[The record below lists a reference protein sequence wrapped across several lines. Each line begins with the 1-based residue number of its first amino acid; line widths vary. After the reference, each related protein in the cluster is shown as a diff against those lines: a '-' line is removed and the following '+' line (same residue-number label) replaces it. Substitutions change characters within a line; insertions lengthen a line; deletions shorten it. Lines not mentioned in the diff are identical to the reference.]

1 MSPDDSARDN
11 RAHQPNRLINEQSPY
26 LRQHAHNPVDWYPW
40 GAEALEK
47 ARTENKPI
55 LLSIGYSAC
64 HWCHVM
70 ERESFENEAI
80 AQVMNENFVSIK
92 VDREERPDLDQIYMD
107 AVQVL
112 TGRGGWP
119 LTMFLLPD
127 GRPFYGGTYFPPA
140 DRHGLP
146 GFPRLLA
153 AIANAYHKQAA
164 DVQQNVE
171 RLTAA
176 MGAVATYESRGREL
190 APATPLN
197 AARELGKHY
206 DSAHGGI
213 GGAPKFPNSFVF
225 SLFLRMYDADGDI
238 NFADMV
244 RDTLA
249 KMAKGGIYDQIGGGF
264 HRYSVDE
271 RWLVPHFEKMLYDNA
286 LLARLYLDAGRA
298 LNEPEFMRVAGEI
311 LEYVLREMTSPEGG
325 FYSSQDADSEGE
337 EGKFFLWTP
346 AAARAA
352 IGDEGLAKIAARYFD
367 IGEEGNF
374 EGRNILNRTID
385 RADAAKLFG
394 LPADD
399 LAQAIE
405 TIRARMFA
413 VRERRVKPGRDE
425 KVLAA
430 WNAMMIG
437 AFAEGYRALGDA
449 RYLAAAERAID
460 FAMTRLWDGRALRR
474 SYKDGVARFNAYLED
489 YALMAGAMIDTY
501 EASLDPRYLE
511 QARMLAD
518 VILERFSD
526 GDKGG
531 FYFTSDDH
539 EELITRA
546 KAAFD
551 GSTPSGNSAAV
562 MALLRLHDYCGDARY
577 AAAAAGT
584 LGLFADLIEKQPFGF
599 AHMLEA
605 ADRYFR
611 GPAEIVLVGDR
622 KAPEF
627 REWIE
632 RAGLL
637 YVPNRALFVADPD
650 GAGGGSFIPEQARG
664 KPQINR
670 QLTAYVCRER
680 TCSAPLTTFEAVK
693 AALAD

>member
-1 MSPDDSARDN
+1 MSQPQGPHDN
-11 RAHQPNRLINEQSPY
+11 PASKPNRLIGEQSPY

-40 GAEALEK
+40 GEK
-47 ARTENKPI
+47 ALAKAKAENKPI

-70 ERESFENEAI
+70 ERESFENESI
-80 AQVMNENFVSIK
+80 AQLMNENFVSIK

-127 GRPFYGGTYFPPA
+127 GRPFYGGTYFPPE

-153 AIANAYHKQAA
+153 AIANAYHKQSG

-171 RLTAA
+171 RLTDA
-176 MGAVATYESRGREL
+176 MGALATYEPSGRGL
-190 APATPLN
+190 APEAPLI

-213 GGAPKFPNSFVF
+213 GNAPKFPNTFAF
-225 SLFLRMYDADGDI
+225 SLFLRMYDADSDI

-244 RDTLA
+244 RDTLT

-264 HRYSVDE
+264 HRYSVDQ

-298 LNEPEFMRVAGEI
+298 LNEPEFFRVAREI
-311 LEYVLREMTSPEGG
+311 LEYVMREMTSPEGG

-346 AAARAA
+346 AEAHAALQ
-352 IGDEGLAKIAARYFD
+352 DEELAKIAARYFD
-367 IGEEGNF
+367 IGDEGNF
-374 EGRNILNRTID
+374 EGRNILNRTLD
-385 RADAAKLFG
+385 MPDAAKLFG
-394 LPADD
+394 KATDE
-399 LAQAIE
+399 LAHAVE
-405 TIRARMFA
+405 TIKARMFA
-413 VRERRVKPGRDE
+413 TREQRIKPGRDE
-425 KVLAA
+425 KILAA
-430 WNAMMIG
+430 WNAMMIA
-437 AFAEGYRALGDA
+437 AFAEGYRALGDP

-501 EASLDPRYLE
+501 EASLDSRYLE
-511 QARMLAD
+511 QARALAE

-526 GDKGG
+526 REKGG

-546 KAAFD
+546 KPAFD

-562 MALLRLHDYCGDARY
+562 MTLLRLHAYTGEERY
-577 AAAAAGT
+577 ANQAART
-584 LGLFADLIEKQPFGF
+584 LELFADLIEKQPFAF

-605 ADRYFR
+605 ADLYFR
-611 GPAEIVLVGDR
+611 GPTEIVMVGDR
-622 KAPEF
+622 NSAEF

-632 RAGLL
+632 RTGLL
-637 YVPNRALFVADPD
+637 YLPNRALFVADTQ
-650 GAGGGSFIPEQARG
+650 GGGSGFIPEQARG
-664 KPQINR
+664 KPQIDGR
-670 QLTAYVCRER
+670 LTAYVCRQR
-680 TCSAPLTTFEAVK
+680 TCSAPMTTFEAVV
-693 AALAD
+693 AALAE

>member
-1 MSPDDSARDN
+1 MSQDDSARHN
-11 RAHQPNRLINEQSPY
+11 PAHQPNRLINEQSPY
-26 LRQHAHNPVDWYPW
+26 LRQHAHNPVDWFPW

-47 ARTENKPI
+47 ARVENKPI

-119 LTMFLLPD
+119 LTMFLLSD
-127 GRPFYGGTYFPPA
+127 GRPFYGGTYFPPV

-146 GFPRLLA
+146 GFPRVLE
-153 AIANAYHKQAA
+153 AIANAYHKQAN

-176 MGAVATYESRGREL
+176 MGAVATLASTGREL
-190 APATPLN
+190 PPSTPLN

-206 DSAHGGI
+206 DSVHGGI
-213 GGAPKFPNSFVF
+213 GGAPKFPNTFVF
-225 SLFLRMYDADGDI
+225 SLFLRIYDADSDI

-244 RDTLA
+244 RDTLT

-298 LNEPEFMRVAGEI
+298 LNEPEFLRIAREI
-311 LEYVLREMTSPEGG
+311 LEYVLREMSSPEGG

-346 AAARAA
+346 AEATAALH
-352 IGDEGLAKIAARYFD
+352 DEELTKIAARYFD
-367 IGEEGNF
+367 ISEEGNF

-385 RADAAKLFG
+385 PADAAQLFG
-394 LPADD
+394 VPPDD
-399 LAQAIE
+399 LARAIE
-405 TIRARMFA
+405 TIKSRMFA
-413 VRERRVKPGRDE
+413 VREQRIKPGRDE

-430 WNAMMIG
+430 WNAMMIA
-437 AFAEGYRALGDA
+437 AFAEGYRALGDP
-449 RYLAAAERAID
+449 RYLAAAERAIE
-460 FAMTRLWDGRALRR
+460 FAMAKLWDGRALRR

-501 EASLDPRYLE
+501 EASLDARYLD
-511 QARMLAD
+511 QARTLAD
-518 VILERFSD
+518 VIVERF
-526 GDKGG
+526 GDREKGG

-551 GSTPSGNSAAV
+551 GSTPSGNSSAV
-562 MALLRLHDYCGDARY
+562 MTLLRLHAYTGDERY
-577 AAAAAGT
+577 ATAAADT
-584 LGLFADLIEKQPFGF
+584 LSLFADLIEKQPFGF

-605 ADRYFR
+605 ADLYFR
-611 GPAEIVLVGDR
+611 GPTEIVLVGDR
-622 KAPEF
+622 TSPQL

-637 YVPNRALFVADPD
+637 YVPNRALFVADPND
-650 GAGGGSFIPEQARG
+650 AAGGNFIPEQARG
-664 KPQINR
+664 KPQING

-680 TCSAPLTTFEAVK
+680 SCSAPMTTFEAVI
-693 AALAD
+693 AALGD